1 MKHLALCSIILLL
14 AGLAHG
20 QEAYKNPALPI
31 EQRLDDLLSRMS
43 LEEKVAQLQTCEGED
58 PLAWNDQGDFVA
70 GTDAAKLQLG
80 AGAYFNFPAFKKTGF
95 DIPPKDFARRLNSLQ
110 RYMAQK
116 TRLGIPVF
124 FFGEALHGFMARGA
138 TSFPQAI
145 ALGSTWDP
153 ALVEQVFTVAALDA
167 SARGTRQVLSPVLDL
182 ARDPR
187 WGRTEEC
194 YGEDP
199 YLVSR
204 MGLAAVRG
212 LQGRNLPIDPHHVAV
227 TLKHFAGHGQ
237 PEGGRN
243 IAPVNYSEREFRAS
257 HLYPFE
263 VAVKRGHAQSV
274 MASYNEWDGVPN
286 HVNRKLLTEI
296 LRGEWG
302 FNGFVMSDGG
312 GLDVVYESHRAAA
325 GPDEAGILA
334 IRAGLDYDLSSK
346 HAFGRL
352 AEAVRAGKVPE
363 SDLNRAA
370 RNVLR
375 VKLTCG
381 LLENPY
387 ADVAQLDA
395 LPANPAHRGLALQAA
410 CEAMVLLKNEPRVL
424 PFDAA
429 TIKTLAVIGPNAAD
443 IHLGGYSAVPME
455 GVSVLQGL
463 REFAGDQVDV
473 RYAEG
478 CRLTLNKACDWRV
491 NENPV
496 LSNAADDQKLIAEA
510 VDLARQSDA
519 VVLVLGNNELLD
531 REAWSEVHLGD
542 ADTLDLPGRQNE
554 LADAVLATGKPVAVL
569 FINGRPLSTVE
580 LKAHASAIIEGWYLG
595 QETGRAVALVLFGR
609 VNPSGK
615 LTVTVP
621 RSVGQLPCYYDHK
634 PSRFRDYVAT
644 DSTPLFP
651 FGFGLSYT
659 TFDYRSLK
667 VTPEEIAAG
676 GTARVSVEVTNSGA
690 VAGDEI
696 VQLYVHDMVS
706 LPTRPVMEL
715 KDFVRVSLAPGQ
727 TKTVY
732 FELDSEKLAALGMDM
747 KPVVEPGEFEIMVGR
762 SSADYLKTTLTV
774 R

>member
-1 MKHLALCSIILLL
+1 M
-14 AGLAHG
+14 G
-20 QEAYKNPALPI
+20 
-31 EQRLDDLLSRMS
+31 M
-43 LEEKVAQLQTCEGED
+43 
-58 PLAWNDQGDFVA
+58 
-70 GTDAAKLQLG
+70 AA
-80 AGAYFNFPAFKKTGF
+80 
-95 DIPPKDFARRLNSLQ
+95 
-110 RYMAQK
+110 
-116 TRLGIPVF
+116 V
-124 FFGEALHGFMARGA
+124 HGF
-138 TSFPQAI
+138 
-145 ALGSTWDP
+145 
-153 ALVEQVFTVAALDA
+153 
-167 SARGTRQVLSPVLDL
+167 
-182 ARDPR
+182 
-187 WGRTEEC
+187 
-194 YGEDP
+194 
-199 YLVSR
+199 
-204 MGLAAVRG
+204 
-212 LQGRNLPIDPHHVAV
+212 QGRSPLIDEHHVAV

-243 IAPVNYSEREFRAS
+243 IAPVNYSEREFRET

-263 VAVKRGHAQSV
+263 MAVTAAHARSL

-352 AEAVRAGKVPE
+352 VEAVRAGKVTE

-429 TIKTLAVIGPNAAD
+429 KIKTLAVIGPNAAD

-463 REFAGDQVDV
+463 REFAGGQIDV